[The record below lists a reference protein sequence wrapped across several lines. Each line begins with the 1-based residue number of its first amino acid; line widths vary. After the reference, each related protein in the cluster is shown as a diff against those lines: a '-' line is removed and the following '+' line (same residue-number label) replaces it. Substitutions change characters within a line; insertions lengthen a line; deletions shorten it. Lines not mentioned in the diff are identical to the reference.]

1 MWPLI
6 NHCLLLEFE
15 LKTVRIG
22 CASAFW
28 GDTSTATAQLVNKG
42 KLDYLV
48 FDYLAEVTMSIMAV
62 QKMRDPAA
70 GYAPDF
76 VKNLAPLLG
85 EIKRQG
91 IKVVCNA
98 GGMNPAGC
106 RDALREAASQAGVDL
121 NIAIVLGDDLTPR
134 QQALRD
140 AGVREMESD
149 TPLPPMVVS
158 MNAYLGAVPVAKAL
172 DAGAEIVI
180 TGRGVDSAVVVGP
193 LMHEFGWAADD
204 YDLLA
209 AGSLAGHII
218 ECGSQCTGGNFT
230 DWETVPG
237 YEDMGFP
244 IVEVQEDGSF
254 VVTKPEDTGGIVT
267 PFTVGEQTLYEIH
280 DPRAYLLPDVV
291 CDFTAVQFEQVGKDR
306 VRVTGARGLP
316 PTDAYKV
323 SATYPNGFR
332 CTAMFMVG
340 GLDAR
345 RKGERVA
352 EAILGKVRG
361 IFKSQGFDDF
371 LATDVEIIGSEAMYG
386 PHANEG
392 AQATREVMI
401 KIAVRHA
408 DKAALA
414 LFSKEIAQA
423 ATNMVP
429 AVTGYFGGRPN
440 ITPMPK
446 LFSCLV
452 KKSEVP
458 VSIEINGETIDVD
471 VPSAGGFQPSMV
483 KEQPD
488 QPVPQVDE
496 PVPVPLVQLAV
507 ARSGD
512 KGDHSNIG
520 VMARKP
526 EYLPF
531 IRAALTAETVAAH
544 FKYMIKGDVTRWD
557 LPGIHALNFLL
568 RNSLGGGGVASLR
581 ADPQGKCHAQMLLDY
596 PIPVPRALAESL

>member
-1 MWPLI
+1 M
-6 NHCLLLEFE
+6 
-15 LKTVRIG
+15 KTVRIG

-28 GDTSTATAQLVNKG
+28 GDTSTSVEQLVNKG
-42 KLDYLV
+42 NLDYLV

-62 QKMRDPAA
+62 QKMRDPNA

-85 EIKRQG
+85 EIKQQG
-91 IKVVCNA
+91 IKVVSNA
-98 GGMNPAGC
+98 GGVNPAGC
-106 RDALREAASQAGVDL
+106 RDALLAVAEQAGVEL
-121 NIAIVLGDDLTPR
+121 NIALVLGDDLAPR
-134 QQALRD
+134 QAELRE
-140 AGVREMESD
+140 AGVRELESD
-149 TPLPPMVVS
+149 TPLPDMVVT
-158 MNAYLGAVPVAKAL
+158 MNAYLGAVPVARAL
-172 DAGAEIVI
+172 DAGADIVL

-193 LMHEFGWAADD
+193 LMHEFGWQTND

-218 ECGSQCTGGNFT
+218 ECGTQCTGGNFT

-244 IVEVQEDGSF
+244 IVEVESDGAF
-254 VVTKPEDTGGIVT
+254 VVTKPEGTGGIVT
-267 PFTVGEQTLYEIH
+267 PYTVGEQTLYEIH

-291 CDFTAVQFEQVGKDR
+291 CDLTQIEYEQVGPDR

-316 PTDAYKV
+316 PTDSYKV
-323 SATYPNGFR
+323 SATYPDGFR

-345 RKGERVA
+345 AKGERVA

-361 IFKSQGFDDF
+361 IFSRKGLADF
-371 LATDVEIIGSEAMYG
+371 TDTDIEIIGAEAMYG
-386 PHANEG
+386 PHAAEG
-392 AQATREVMI
+392 ARNTREVMI
-401 KIAVRHA
+401 KIGVRHA
-408 DKAALA
+408 DKKALVE
-414 LFSKEIAQA
+414 FSKEIAQA

-452 KKSEVP
+452 KKSDVP
-458 VSIEINGETIDVD
+458 VSIDVYGAVQAVEVPVEGGFDSSMVASQPQDQPLSIEDAVD
-471 VPSAGGFQPSMV
+471 VPLI
-483 KEQPD
+483 K
-488 QPVPQVDE
+488 
-496 PVPVPLVQLAV
+496 LAV

-520 VMARKP
+520 IMARRAD
-526 EYLPF
+526 YLPY
-531 IRAALTAETVAAH
+531 IKAALTADAVAEH
-544 FKYMIKGDVTRWD
+544 FSYMLKGDVQRWE
-557 LPGIHALNFLL
+557 LPGIHALNYLL
-568 RNSLGGGGVASLR
+568 RHSLGGGGVASLR

-596 PIPVPRALAESL
+596 PIAVPRSLAESL

>member
-1 MWPLI
+1 M
-6 NHCLLLEFE
+6 
-15 LKTVRIG
+15 KTVRIG

-28 GDTSTATAQLVNKG
+28 GDTSTATEQLVTKG
-42 KLDYLV
+42 NLDYLV
-48 FDYLAEVTMSIMAV
+48 FDYLAEVTMSILAV
-62 QKMRDPAA
+62 KKMRDPAA

-85 EIKRQG
+85 EIKAQG

-98 GGMNPAGC
+98 GGVNPAGC
-106 RDALREAASQAGVDL
+106 RDALLQAASEAGVEL
-121 NIAIVLGDDLTPR
+121 NIGLVLGDDLVSR
-134 QQALRD
+134 QQEFRD
-140 AGVREMESD
+140 ADVREMESD

-158 MNAYLGAVPVAKAL
+158 MNAYLGAVPVARAL
-172 DAGAEIVI
+172 DAGADIVL

-193 LMHEFGWAADD
+193 LMHEFGWQTDD

-218 ECGSQCTGGNFT
+218 ECGTQCTGGNFT

-244 IVEVQEDGSF
+244 IVEVEADGSF
-254 VVTKPEDTGGIVT
+254 VVTKPEGTGGIVT

-291 CDFTAVQFEQVGKDR
+291 CDFTGIQYEQVGTDR

-316 PTDAYKV
+316 PTDSYKV

-345 RKGERVA
+345 AKGQRVA

-361 IFKSQGFDDF
+361 IFAKRGMEDF
-371 LATDVEIIGSEAMYG
+371 LATDIEIIGAEAMYG
-386 PHANEG
+386 PHAAEG
-392 AQATREVMI
+392 ARATREVMI

-408 DKAALA
+408 DKAALVE
-414 LFSKEIAQA
+414 FSKEIAQA

-452 KKSEVP
+452 KKADVP
-458 VSIEINGETIDVD
+458 VSIDVNGEVLPVD
-471 VPSAGGFQPSMV
+471 VPTDGGFDPAMV
-483 KEQPD
+483 QAQASAPAPEIED
-488 QPVPQVDE
+488 PVT
-496 PVPVPLVQLAV
+496 VPLIKLAV

-520 VMARKP
+520 IMAREA
-526 EYLPF
+526 EYLPY
-531 IRAALTAETVAAH
+531 ILHSLTEETVAAH
-544 FKYMIKGDVTRWD
+544 FAYMLEGKVTRWV
-557 LPGIHALNFLL
+557 LPGIHALNYLL
-568 RNSLGGGGVASLR
+568 RHSLGGGGVASLR

-596 PIPVPRALAESL
+596 PIVVPRTLAASLD

>member
-1 MWPLI
+1 M
-6 NHCLLLEFE
+6 
-15 LKTVRIG
+15 KTVRIG

-28 GDTSTATAQLVNKG
+28 GDTSTAASQLVAKG
-42 KLDYLV
+42 NLDYLV

-62 QKMRDPAA
+62 KKMRDPQA

-76 VKNLAPLLG
+76 IKVMQPLLADV
-85 EIKRQG
+85 KRQG
-91 IKVVCNA
+91 TKVVCNA
-98 GGMNPAGC
+98 GGMNPSAC
-106 RDALREAASQAGVDL
+106 RDALQAAAAEEGVEL
-121 NIAIVLGDDLTPR
+121 SIAIVLGDDLTPR
-134 QQALRD
+134 QQELRES
-140 AGVREMESD
+140 GVREMESD
-149 TPLPPMVVS
+149 TALPAMVVS

-172 DAGAEIVI
+172 DAGADVVI

-193 LMHEFGWAADD
+193 LMHEFGWASDD

-244 IVEVQEDGSF
+244 IVEVESDGSF

-291 CDFTAVQFEQVGKDR
+291 CDFTEVNFEEVGKDR
-306 VRVTGARGLP
+306 VRVSGAKGLP
-316 PTDAYKV
+316 PTDSYKV

-332 CTAMFMVG
+332 STAMFMVG

-361 IFKSQGFDDF
+361 IFKGAGFDDF
-371 LATDVEIIGSEAMYG
+371 LETDVEIIGAEAMYG
-386 PHANEG
+386 PHAAEG
-392 AQATREVMI
+392 ARATREVMV
-401 KIAVRHA
+401 KLAVRHA
-408 DKAALA
+408 EKAALV

-429 AVTGYFGGRPN
+429 AITGYFAGRPN

-452 KKSEVP
+452 KKSDVP
-458 VSIEINGETIDVD
+458 VSIEVNGQTLDVD
-471 VPSAGGFQPSMV
+471 VPAAGGFNAGLVQVQP
-483 KEQPD
+483 EQAAPELSD
-488 QPVPQVDE
+488 AVT
-496 PVPVPLVQLAV
+496 VPLIKLAV

-520 VMARKP
+520 VMARKA
-526 EYLPF
+526 EYLPY
-531 IRAALTAETVAAH
+531 IRAALSVEAVAKHYA
-544 FKYMIKGDVTRWD
+544 YMLKGDVTRWD
-557 LPGIHALNFLL
+557 LPGLNAMNFLL
-568 RNSLGGGGVASLR
+568 RHSLGGGGVASLR

-596 PIPVPRALAESL
+596 PIAVPRSLANELN